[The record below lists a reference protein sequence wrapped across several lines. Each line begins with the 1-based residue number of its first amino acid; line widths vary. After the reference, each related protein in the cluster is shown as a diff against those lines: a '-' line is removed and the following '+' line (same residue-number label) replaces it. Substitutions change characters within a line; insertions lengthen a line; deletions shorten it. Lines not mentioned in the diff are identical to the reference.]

1 MPSRFVIF
9 DKQPTC
15 RIVAIIITREM
26 KYFLDERNLSP
37 FRFRIKSIL
46 KIDIINIIKFLRYV

>member
-1 MPSRFVIF
+1 
-9 DKQPTC
+9 
-15 RIVAIIITREM
+15 M

-46 KIDIINIIKFLRYV
+46 KIDIINIVKFLQYVWSKSNYFRVIIFILL

>member
-15 RIVAIIITREM
+15 RIVAVIITREM

-37 FRFRIKSIL
+37 FRSRVFSRLIL
-46 KIDIINIIKFLRYV
+46 